1 MPSAEEAKTPAIL
14 DAVVDRETLPAGKCD
29 LRGITGLALP
39 TILLTPTTL
48 FDVLNTDHIAAH
60 LGFDLFSSRGHKI
73 DCAAPLPA
81 WFKGKHNVKTHK
93 MKDTTL
99 LFYLQLNNIQ

>member
-48 FDVLNTDHIAAH
+48 FDVLNTDH
-60 LGFDLFSSRGHKI
+60 
-73 DCAAPLPA
+73 LPSA
-81 WFKGKHNVKTHK
+81 DTNVRNRRRSLRSE
-93 MKDTTL
+93 DEG
-99 LFYLQLNNIQ
+99 